1 MSVIPNWGGRDK
13 EGQTLGEGHFVSN
26 PFPVI
31 LRLKKERKNLFR
43 GSYSSRGEGC
53 KALTFFSAS
62 LI

>member
-1 MSVIPNWGGRDK
+1 MSVFPNWGGRDK

-31 LRLKKERKNLFR
+31 LRLQKERKNKF
-43 GSYSSRGEGC
+43 RGEGC